1 MPKVSISLDSET
13 AEAISQRGKSLG
25 EAVKEI
31 VLEHARRMSRYKS
44 AEVICAI
51 VSDVLKK
58 LESEDLEEVQAY
70 YIIGEIEA
78 LIKSAEAIGL
88 TPSEQA
94 YIGDLWHILKT
105 AAEGGKDGCRLKV
118 VKTLLAVIGL
128 YMASLLCCDGGEKR

>member
-1 MPKVSISLDSET
+1 MPKVSISLDRGT
-13 AEAISQRGKSLG
+13 AEAITQHGKSLG

-31 VLEHARRMSRYKS
+31 VLEHARRMSRLKS

-58 LESEDLEEVQAY
+58 LESEDLEEVQIY
-70 YIIGEIEA
+70 YIIGEVEA

-88 TPSEQA
+88 TPSERA

-105 AAEGGKDGCRLKV
+105 VVEGGKNGCRLKV
-118 VKTLLAVIGL
+118 VKILLAVIGL
-128 YMASLLCCDGGEKR
+128 YMVSLLCSDRGEQQ